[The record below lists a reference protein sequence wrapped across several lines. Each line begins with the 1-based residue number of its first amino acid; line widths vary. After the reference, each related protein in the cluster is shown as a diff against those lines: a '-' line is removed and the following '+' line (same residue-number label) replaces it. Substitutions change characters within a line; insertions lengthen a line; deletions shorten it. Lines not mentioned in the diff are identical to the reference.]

1 MEIEL
6 LQSKYFVTKTREIE
20 LYGKYLSVIN
30 EEFSK
35 RDLTE
40 IPTEKLYDMAMKTI
54 SSSRRNDYRLK
65 DKGTLDDTF
74 ASLHESYVEW
84 NV

>member
-1 MEIEL
+1 M
-6 LQSKYFVTKTREIE
+6 
-20 LYGKYLSVIN
+20 SVIN
-30 EEFSK
+30 EEFLK

-54 SSSRRNDYRLK
+54 SSLKQGEMIIRLK

>member
-1 MEIEL
+1 M
-6 LQSKYFVTKTREIE
+6 T
-20 LYGKYLSVIN
+20 VIN
-30 EEFSK
+30 EEFLK
-35 RDLTE
+35 RDFTE
-40 IPTEKLYDMAMKTI
+40 IPTEKLYDMTMKTI
-54 SSSRRNDYRLK
+54 SSLKQEEMIIRLK